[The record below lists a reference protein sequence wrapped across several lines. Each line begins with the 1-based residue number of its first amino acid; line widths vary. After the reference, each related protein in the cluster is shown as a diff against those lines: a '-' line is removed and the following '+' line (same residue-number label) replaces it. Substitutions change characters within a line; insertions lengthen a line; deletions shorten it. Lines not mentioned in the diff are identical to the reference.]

1 MGLAASQARLLFITS
16 RQNDVSAQMQRVS
29 NQNMILARDEDE
41 VSEKYNRML
50 SATKLEVADGV
61 NLSYDALMGASGYAS
76 GGSII
81 SDSATGAVILSPT
94 IAGTLGLEKTSGSGN
109 DFLAKYPN
117 VEAMR
122 KVLEPSLEASASANV
137 NNNTTTPT
145 GEAGAWKQELVN
157 FTSINGSYPNTQK
170 VTTVSQLLKNM
181 SGGTFQ
187 DSKINDGGACK
198 KSYSDILNGLND
210 TTNMRVHLGKDTD
223 GDESGPVIER
233 FTSAAEKM
241 RDDICNAFGSK
252 GEGLKA
258 VLDDYIAQIN
268 NQTKGLGTGANK
280 AGSYDSKNYGN
291 FSEVLIHER
300 RDTGGAD
307 TRDGARV
314 NLQSLL
320 RRMLTIAINYVTG
333 NASGGRTSAI
343 AGSVDNTNS
352 QISYYM
358 NSKGL
363 SRSEWE
369 DKLLALYNQ
378 QNYESYTWSSAL
390 SAAKSIKG
398 ADTNNNAGSTA
409 SDPKTAY
416 FENLFN
422 KLSKSGWITD
432 ADANNSSKLSEKLK
446 NNTYYVNGQ
455 TASNSGLFK
464 EKTDTDATAKAEA
477 YWKTEM
483 KKIQR
488 KEKQLDTQL
497 TKLQTEYSSLTNDF
511 NSVKSI
517 LDANVQKSFTYCQN
531 G

>member
-81 SDSATGAVILSPT
+81 SDSATGAAILSPS
-94 IAGTLGLEKTSGSGN
+94 IAGILGLEKTSGSGN

-122 KVLEPSLEASASANV
+122 KVLEPSFEASAKANV
-137 NNNTTTPT
+137 DNNTTTPT

-223 GDESGPVIER
+223 GDGSGPVIER

-241 RDDICNAFGSK
+241 RDDICN
-252 GEGLKA
+252 
-258 VLDDYIAQIN
+258 
-268 NQTKGLGTGANK
+268 
-280 AGSYDSKNYGN
+280 
-291 FSEVLIHER
+291 H
-300 RDTGGAD
+300 
-307 TRDGARV
+307 
-314 NLQSLL
+314 
-320 RRMLTIAINYVTG
+320 
-333 NASGGRTSAI
+333 
-343 AGSVDNTNS
+343 
-352 QISYYM
+352 
-358 NSKGL
+358 
-363 SRSEWE
+363 
-369 DKLLALYNQ
+369 LAL
-378 QNYESYTWSSAL
+378 
-390 SAAKSIKG
+390 KVKG
-398 ADTNNNAGSTA
+398 
-409 SDPKTAY
+409 
-416 FENLFN
+416 
-422 KLSKSGWITD
+422 
-432 ADANNSSKLSEKLK
+432 
-446 NNTYYVNGQ
+446 
-455 TASNSGLFK
+455 
-464 EKTDTDATAKAEA
+464 
-477 YWKTEM
+477 
-483 KKIQR
+483 
-488 KEKQLDTQL
+488 
-497 TKLQTEYSSLTNDF
+497 
-511 NSVKSI
+511 
-517 LDANVQKSFTYCQN
+517 
-531 G
+531 